1 MLVKTIIQS
10 LPGQFIIGGLTVA
23 TIAFTANHI
32 NNPILAGLIAAIPI
46 GMPSSIFVDN
56 NKVEAYA
63 RNLTIM
69 TLVLMVATL
78 TNWLLIRNLK
88 YNKYKSVSIS
98 LIMFII
104 IGSIAAYMLQK
115 ES

>member
-1 MLVKTIIQS
+1 MSVKTIIQS

-23 TIAFTANHI
+23 AIAFTSNHI
-32 NNPILAGLIAAIPI
+32 NNPALAGLIAAIPI

-56 NKVEAYA
+56 SKVEAYA

-69 TLVLMVATL
+69 TLVLMCATL

-88 YNKYKSVSIS
+88 YNKYESVGIS
-98 LIMFII
+98 LMVFII
-104 IGSIAAYMLQK
+104 VGGIAAYLLQK
-115 ES
+115 K